1 MSKLEIAVLTALPP
15 LMVALTA
22 WLRAEVANKR
32 AKAARDKRAGA

>member
-22 WLRAEVANKR
+22 WLRAEVANK
-32 AKAARDKRAGA
+32 KVKGKQDKPL